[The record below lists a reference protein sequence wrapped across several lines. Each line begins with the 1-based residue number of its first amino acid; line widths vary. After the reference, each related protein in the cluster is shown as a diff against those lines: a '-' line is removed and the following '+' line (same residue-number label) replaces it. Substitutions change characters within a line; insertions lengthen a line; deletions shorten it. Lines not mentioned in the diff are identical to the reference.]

1 MINKF
6 STKVSDRLLRMGVI
20 NEQDYE
26 IYQYGLEH
34 LFTSILDLLTLF
46 AIGLIMGMI
55 WQGIIFVLSFMLFR
69 KYAGGYHT
77 HTPLRCYLLTN
88 IVILGVLSVMK
99 YIEISIYIYL
109 GLYIV
114 SSIIIFIFSPVE
126 AINKKLDEVEKIIY
140 RKKTIIIWSMETILA
155 LLVLVLR
162 CHEISICIFV
172 ANIIL
177 CVSLLLGHIENNFV
191 KQKHLQKSNDVN

>member
-1 MINKF
+1 MKTLEFIKNNNGKNDIEESAIVFGLDMLKTVIIEIIVAVVLAIFAGGFWRAMIF
-6 STKVSDRLLRMGVI
+6 LVTLMPLR
-20 NEQDYE
+20 Q
-26 IYQYGLEH
+26 
-34 LFTSILDLLTLF
+34 
-46 AIGLIMGMI
+46 
-55 WQGIIFVLSFMLFR
+55 
-69 KYAGGYHT
+69 YAGGYHT